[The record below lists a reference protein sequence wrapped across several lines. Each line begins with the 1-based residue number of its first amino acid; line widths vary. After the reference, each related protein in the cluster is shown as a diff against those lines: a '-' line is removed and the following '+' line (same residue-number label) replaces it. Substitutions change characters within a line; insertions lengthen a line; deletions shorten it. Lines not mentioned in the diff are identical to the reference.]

1 MTNETPKDT
10 RPKTIWQSI
19 ELMTELLAKE
29 GISKEKGGKDIT
41 YKFRGIDD
49 IRNHISPLQK
59 ECALIILPRIVSR
72 TETERTT
79 KAGGFALWVN
89 LTVNFDLVNT
99 IDGSKYTVKFE
110 GEAVDYS
117 DKATQKAM
125 SQAYK
130 TMAINTFN
138 IPTEGEQDGDNEKIE
153 ISSSNQ
159 GIFRNINELN
169 QYVENCI
176 AAFMAAETQQALKE
190 IEGLYHDKLVL
201 LRNSHTKEDKE
212 AGAKIANVYHEK
224 MQQLKSKGSVKL

>member
-1 MTNETPKDT
+1 MTNETEDN
-10 RPKTIWQSI
+10 RPKTVWQSI
-19 ELMTELLAKE
+19 EKMTELLAKD
-29 GISKEKGGKDIT
+29 GISKDKGGSGDIK

-72 TETERTT
+72 QETERTT
-79 KAGGFALWVN
+79 KSGGFALWVN
-89 LTVNFDLVNT
+89 LTVHFDLLNT
-99 IDGSKYTVKFE
+99 IDGSKYTVRFE

-130 TMAINTFN
+130 VFAINTFN

-159 GIFRNINELN
+159 GIFRNLEELN
-169 QYVENCI
+169 QYVENCVS
-176 AAFMAAETQQALKE
+176 AFNSTKTEQELRDIET
-190 IEGLYHDKLVL
+190 LYHDKLVL
-201 LRNSHTKEDKE
+201 LRNSQTKEDKE
-212 AGAKIANVYHEK
+212 AGAKIANIYHEK
-224 MQQLKSKGSVKL
+224 LQQLKDKKVKL